1 MVTPRVLIAG
11 AGPAGLTLAS
21 ALHRRGC
28 AVAVYERQARR
39 PDRGLGLWG
48 RSQVVL
54 RELGLGNLLDDCRRI
69 PAAAYRSRDG
79 AWLSRSSDT
88 PANRV
93 AVATLRES
101 DLLASLEA
109 SLPQGTVRR
118 GASLAAVREEEDGVA
133 VQLEDGHVE
142 RGTVVVGADGVGS
155 AVRRLAFPEPAEAA
169 VDTGKISFSGILSPT
184 AIASLSDSG
193 GRTDAHANSLAYSFE
208 TLSAGRRFA
217 VVPLADGGAF
227 WFATLGADGG
237 IEGAD
242 AIRSVAALRAAY
254 DGWHEPIPRLLH
266 AVACE
271 VAEAAMAAGDG
282 AAAEDGTAAGAP
294 PLRCDRLHVTPRRA
308 RWWAGRAVLV
318 GDAAHAL
325 PINLAQGAAC
335 AIEGAFTLSAA
346 LADALDGSRADAQ
359 LEAAAAAAAF
369 ARYQAE
375 HEARVRQCRVVTA
388 FTELLA
394 APASPPTEALRNA
407 MRLVPRPLNGW
418 IFDTALELSLGDRP
432 ARTRALWPLA
442 TAC

>member
-1 MVTPRVLIAG
+1 MA
-11 AGPAGLTLAS
+11 
-21 ALHRRGC
+21 
-28 AVAVYERQARR
+28 
-39 PDRGLGLWG
+39 
-48 RSQVVL
+48 L
-54 RELGLGNLLDDCRRI
+54 RELGLGNLLNDCHRI

-79 AWLSRSSDT
+79 AWLSRCSDT

-101 DLLASLEA
+101 ELLASLEA

-155 AVRRLAFPEPAEAA
+155 AVRRFAFAEPAGAA
-169 VDTGKISFSGILSPT
+169 IDTGKISFSGILSPT

-193 GRTDAHANSLAYSFE
+193 GRTDAHADSLAYAFE

-227 WFATLGADGG
+227 WFATLGAGGG

-242 AIRSVAALRAAY
+242 ASRSVAALRAAY
-254 DGWHEPIPRLLH
+254 NGWHEPIPRLLH

-271 VAEAAMAAGDG
+271 VAEAAMAAGGG
-282 AAAEDGTAAGAP
+282 AAADDGAAAGAP
-294 PLRCDRLHVTPRRA
+294 PLRCERLHVTPRTA

-346 LADALDGSRADAQ
+346 LADALGGSRAGAP
-359 LEAAAAAAAF
+359 LETAVAAAAF
-369 ARYQAE
+369 ARYQAG

-407 MRLVPRPLNGW
+407 IRLVPRPLNGW

-432 ARTRALWPLA
+432 ARTRAMWPLA

>member
-1 MVTPRVLIAG
+1 
-11 AGPAGLTLAS
+11 
-21 ALHRRGC
+21 
-28 AVAVYERQARR
+28 VA
-39 PDRGLGLWG
+39 
-48 RSQVVL
+48 L
-54 RELGLGNLLDDCRRI
+54 RELGLGNLLNDCHRI

-79 AWLSRSSDT
+79 AWLSRCSDT

-101 DLLASLEA
+101 ELLASLEA

-155 AVRRLAFPEPAEAA
+155 AVRRFAFAEPAGAA
-169 VDTGKISFSGILSPT
+169 IDTGKISFSGILSPT

-193 GRTDAHANSLAYSFE
+193 GRTDAHADSLAYAFE

-227 WFATLGADGG
+227 WFATLGAGGG

-242 AIRSVAALRAAY
+242 ASCSVAALRAAY
-254 DGWHEPIPRLLH
+254 NGWHEPIPRLLH

-271 VAEAAMAAGDG
+271 VAEAAMAAGGG
-282 AAAEDGTAAGAP
+282 AAADDGAAAGAP
-294 PLRCDRLHVTPRRA
+294 PLRCDRLHVTPRTA

-346 LADALDGSRADAQ
+346 LADALGGSRAGAP
-359 LEAAAAAAAF
+359 LETAVAAAAF
-369 ARYQAE
+369 ARYQAG

-407 MRLVPRPLNGW
+407 IRLVPRPLNGW

-432 ARTRALWPLA
+432 ARTRAMWPLA